1 MKMKK
6 LFVPCLLFLL
16 TAAVVAGCKKEST
29 PTRALTEKVDLAV
42 SAPQSNS
49 SGFANGPYGAV
60 TGNARIYLTNGKY
73 QLALENFSSSNGP
86 DLKVYLSKEQNP
98 VGFVNLGSLRSTSGD
113 QVYDIPAGADVKDYT
128 YALIYCQ
135 QFSHL
140 FGYAKLTY

>member
-6 LFVPCLLFLL
+6 LFVPCLLILL
-16 TAAVVAGCKKEST
+16 TAAAAAGCKKEST
-29 PTRALTEKVDLAV
+29 PTRALNEKVDPAV

-49 SGFANGPYGAV
+49 GGFANGPYGVV
-60 TGNARIYLTNGKY
+60 TGTARVYLTNGKY
-73 QLALENFSSSNGP
+73 QLALENFNTSNGP
-86 DLKVYLSKEQNP
+86 DLKVYISKEQNP
-98 VGFVNLGSLRSTSGD
+98 VGFVNLGSLKSTSGD
-113 QVYDIPAGADVKDYT
+113 QLYDIPAGADVKDYT